1 MKPATTLRF
10 ATLAFVVCGAALALS
25 GTVGRTLTPDDNRK
39 KLIDPKSLPQPG
51 STPSQGSGPRM
62 VPQPDGVNLT
72 VPKGFKVNVFAEGL
86 NNARWIAVAP
96 NGDVFVTEA
105 GPNRVTVLRDT
116 KGEGKADI
124 KQVYAE
130 GLNLPF
136 GIAFQPGFLYITNTN
151 SIVPFP
157 YKDGDLQAGGGPE
170 KLADLPGLGYRQ
182 HWTRDLVF
190 SADGKKMYVSVGSE
204 KDIDEPEEP
213 HRAAILE
220 FNADGTGERVYASG
234 IRNASGKAINPVTK
248 QLWADCNERDGLGD
262 ELVPD
267 YVTAV
272 NDGGHYGWPT
282 YYIGPNRDP
291 RVKDTSLAADKVIV
305 PDCLLQPHSSTLGL
319 LFYSGSQF
327 PKEYR
332 NDAFVALHGSGN
344 RLKRTGYKLIRIHFK
359 NGKPAGTYEDFL
371 SGWMLGEDDPRV
383 WGRPAGLAVA
393 KDGSLL
399 VVDDGANKIWR
410 VSYGK

>member
-1 MKPATTLRF
+1 MRPAFNTLRY
-10 ATLAFVVCGAALALS
+10 TVLASSVVACAASLGAASPAEE
-25 GTVGRTLTPDDNRK
+25 TRH
-39 KLIDPKSLPQPG
+39 KLIDPRSLPKPYA
-51 STPSQGSGPRM
+51 TPSQGSGPRM
-62 VPQPDGVNLT
+62 VPQPEGAALQA
-72 VPKGFKVNVFAEGL
+72 PKGFKVNLFAEGL

-116 KGEGKADI
+116 KGEGRADV

-136 GIAFQPGFLYITNTN
+136 GIAFQPGYLYVTNTN
-151 SIVPFP
+151 AIVRFA
-157 YKDGDLQAGGGPE
+157 YKAGDLAAPGAPE

-190 SADGKKMYVSVGSE
+190 SPDGKKMYVSVGSE

-234 IRNASGKAINPVTK
+234 IRNPSGKAFNPVTG
-248 QLWADCNERDGLGD
+248 QLWTDCNERDGLGD

-272 NDGGHYGWPT
+272 KEGGFYGWPT

-291 RVKDTSLAADKVIV
+291 RVKDTTLPADKVIV
-305 PDCLLQPHSSTLGL
+305 PDCLIQPHSSTLGL
-319 LFYSGSQF
+319 LFYTGKQF
-327 PKEYR
+327 PAEYR

-344 RLKRTGYKLIRIHFK
+344 RLKRTGYKVIRLHFK
-359 NGKPAGTYEDFL
+359 NGKPLGTYEDFL
-371 SGWMLGEDDPRV
+371 TGWMVGEDDPRV
-383 WGRPAGLAVA
+383 WGRPVGMAVA

-410 VSYGK
+410 VSYGR

>member
-1 MKPATTLRF
+1 MIAATFSNRIRCTLLS
-10 ATLAFVVCGAALALS
+10 AAAVVC
-25 GTVGRTLTPDDNRK
+25 TVAVGHSLVADQGRQ
-39 KLIDPKSLPQPG
+39 KLIDPKSLPMPYA
-51 STPSQGSGPRM
+51 TPAAGSGPKV
-62 VPQPDGVNLT
+62 VPKPDGASLKA
-72 VPKGFKVNVFAEGL
+72 PPGFKVSVFAEGL
-86 NNARWIAVAP
+86 ENPRWLTVAP
-96 NGDVFVTEA
+96 NGDVFVVES

-116 KGEGKADI
+116 KGEGKADV
-124 KQVYAE
+124 KQVFAQ

-136 GIAFQPGFLYITNTN
+136 GIAFQKDYLYVTNTN
-151 SIVPFP
+151 SLVRFP
-157 YKDGDLQAGGGPE
+157 YKDGQLQAEGAPE

-190 SADGKKMYVSVGSE
+190 NPAGTKLYISVGSE

-213 HRAAILE
+213 RRAAILE
-220 FNADGTGERVYASG
+220 FNPDGTGQKVYASG
-234 IRNASGKAINPVTK
+234 IRNASGKAFNPVTRE
-248 QLWADCNERDGLGD
+248 LWATCNERDGLGD

-267 YVTAV
+267 YASSVKE
-272 NDGGHYGWPT
+272 GGFYGWPT

-291 RVKDTSLAADKVIV
+291 RVKDTTLQADKVIV
-305 PDCLLQPHSSTLGL
+305 PDCLIQSHSAALGIQ
-319 LFYSGSQF
+319 FYTGRQF

-344 RLKRTGYKLIRIHFK
+344 RARRTGYKVIRLHFK
-359 NGKPAGTYEDFL
+359 NGKPLGTYEDFL
-371 SGWMLGEDDPRV
+371 SGWMLAEDDPRV
-383 WGRPAGLAVA
+383 WGRPVGLVVA

>member
-1 MKPATTLRF
+1 VSPPD
-10 ATLAFVVCGAALALS
+10 GAALTA
-25 GTVGRTLTPDDNRK
+25 
-39 KLIDPKSLPQPG
+39 
-51 STPSQGSGPRM
+51 
-62 VPQPDGVNLT
+62 
-72 VPKGFKVNVFAEGL
+72 PKGFKVNVFAEGL

-105 GPNRVTVLRDT
+105 GPNRVSVLRDT
-116 KGEGKADI
+116 KNEGKADV
-124 KQVYAE
+124 KQVFAE

-136 GIAFQPGFLYITNTN
+136 GIAFQPGFLYVTNTN
-151 SIVPFP
+151 SIVRFP
-157 YKDGDLQAGGGPE
+157 YKDGDLQSTVAPQ

-190 SADGKKMYVSVGSE
+190 SPDGKKMYVSVGSE

-213 HRAAILE
+213 RRAAILE

-234 IRNASGKAINPVTK
+234 IRNASGKAFNPVTK

-267 YVTAV
+267 YVTSV
-272 NDGGHYGWPT
+272 KEGGHYGWPT
-282 YYIGPNRDP
+282 YYIGGNRDP
-291 RVKDTSLAADKVIV
+291 RVKDTSLSADKVIV
-305 PDCLLQPHSSTLGL
+305 PDCLIQPHSSTLGL
-319 LFYSGSQF
+319 LFYTGSQF

-344 RLKRTGYKLIRIHFK
+344 RLKRTGYKVIRLHFK
-359 NGKPAGTYEDFL
+359 DGKPLGTYEDFL
-371 SGWMLGEDDPRV
+371 SGWMLSDDDPRV

-410 VSYGK
+410 VCYGR